1 MCVCFKCNWWWTME
15 IYERD
20 AMHSDDSS
28 SIALQYLCMFQHGRC
43 YSSVQLS
50 SCAEVPCRRCRVCWF
65 CCVRRI
71 CYFGFGR
78 RILSSATR
86 DAETFLLSRICER
99 VCEKQDGD
107 EFSAPPTTTCEVAS
121 IHDCRFIADRQS
133 MLASSNL
140 PAAKALVTT
149 EVR

>member
-1 MCVCFKCNWWWTME
+1 ME

-20 AMHSDDSS
+20 AMHFDDSS
-28 SIALQYLCMFQHGRC
+28 SIALRYLVSTR
-43 YSSVQLS
+43 SVLFK
-50 SCAEVPCRRCRVCWF
+50 CPVVPKCRVCWF
-65 CCVRRI
+65 CCVRGI

-107 EFSAPPTTTCEVAS
+107 EFSAPPTTTCEICEHS
-121 IHDCRFIADRQS
+121 
-133 MLASSNL
+133 
-140 PAAKALVTT
+140 
-149 EVR
+149 